1 MKINIILMIK
11 NKFNQINNP
20 KAIIK
25 RNKNLPKRK
34 IINIAHKKNAI
45 YKIYKKNI
53 IIKFN

>member
-1 MKINIILMIK
+1 MIK